1 MTHFLIF
8 QSQAMSYAG
17 RVLASSLN
25 INTNCKDCQMVFCV
39 QSSLESCRSKC
50 KAHER
55 VCDKRPKCSH
65 CGITLDSKESMEN
78 HQAQSLAVTE
88 EGLKDVLECPV
99 CLEVPRQPPIYQCER
114 GHCVCSVCH
123 AKLTNCPVCRI
134 PLGKTRSL
142 IFEKVRIF

>member
-1 MTHFLIF
+1 
-8 QSQAMSYAG
+8 MSYAG
-17 RVLASSLN
+17 RQLASSLN
-25 INTNCKDCQMVFCV
+25 INTNCKHCQMVFSV

-55 VCDKRPKCSH
+55 VCDKRPQRLQGGTTS
-65 CGITLDSKESMEN
+65 GSNGMEN

-88 EGLKDVLECPV
+88 EGLKDILECPV
-99 CLEVPRQPPIYQCER
+99 CLQVPRQPPIYQCER

-142 IFEKVRIF
+142 IFEKVRNF